1 MLVFIKFFGLKNIV
15 LLGYTSLFMKF
26 NSSIFFF
33 FSLGPK
39 SKSIPK
45 REKTKEEKTLKRK
58 GKYFV
63 AAQLVAVVVFLT
75 LMVTFDITEGEVE
88 DVDAGEY

>member
-1 MLVFIKFFGLKNIV
+1 M
-15 LLGYTSLFMKF
+15 
-26 NSSIFFF
+26 
-33 FSLGPK
+33 
-39 SKSIPK
+39 PK

>member
-1 MLVFIKFFGLKNIV
+1 M
-15 LLGYTSLFMKF
+15 
-26 NSSIFFF
+26 
-33 FSLGPK
+33 
-39 SKSIPK
+39 
-45 REKTKEEKTLKRK
+45 
-58 GKYFV
+58 